1 MGNDNT
7 GDTGDVNVPVNAIQA
22 VDRAV
27 VEKLPA
33 GSQFEGILAHGAS
46 FWTRTARIDTTLDGA
61 KQSYFLKTCFGDRGR
76 KMVASEYH
84 GMNEIY
90 AAVPDL
96 VPRTI
101 AWGSY
106 SDIPNVHF
114 FLAEFR
120 SMKDGLPD
128 IESFPAKIAEL
139 HRSATS
145 PDGKFGFDVTTF
157 HGQTPIEHG
166 WSDTWEEYFT
176 RTTKALLELELETR
190 GESKEIRELMVPF
203 FNKVIPRLLRPM
215 EIEGRSIRPS
225 LIHGDL
231 WHGNTSTDSETGLP
245 IIFDAASFYAHNEYE
260 LGVWRQPW
268 NEIKE
273 PYRVQY
279 HEHFPKSP
287 PEADYDDRNILY
299 ATRVNIL
306 DSILYKD
313 DPSYRDML
321 IGGMKDLV
329 EKFPGGL
336 EEWERAQLAST
347 K

>member
-1 MGNDNT
+1 MENMNT
-7 GDTGDVNVPVNAIQA
+7 VEVDIPVEAIQA
-22 VDRAV
+22 VDPAV
-27 VEKLPA
+27 VEKLPP
-33 GSQFEGILAHGAS
+33 GSQIESISAHGAS
-46 FWTRTARIDTTLDGA
+46 FWTRTARIDATLNGA
-61 KQSYFLKTCFGDRGR
+61 KQSYFLKTCFGNRGR

-84 GMNEIY
+84 CMNKIY
-90 AAVPDL
+90 AVMPDL
-96 VPRTI
+96 VPKTI

-106 SDIPNVHF
+106 SGIPEVHF

-120 SMKDGLPD
+120 PMKDGIPD
-128 IESFPAKIAEL
+128 IERFPAKMAEL
-139 HRSATS
+139 H
-145 PDGKFGFDVTTF
+145 
-157 HGQTPIEHG
+157 Q
-166 WSDTWEEYFT
+166 YFT

-203 FNKVIPRLLRPM
+203 FSKVIPRLLRPM
-215 EIEGRSIRPS
+215 ETGGRSIRPA

-231 WHGNTSTDSETGLP
+231 WHGNASTDGETGLP

-273 PYRVQY
+273 PYRMRY
-279 HEHFPKSP
+279 HEHFPKSQ
-287 PEADYDDRNILY
+287 PEADYDDRNLLY
-299 ATRVNIL
+299 SIRVNIL

-336 EEWERAQLAST
+336 EEWERAQMASMQ
-347 K
+347 